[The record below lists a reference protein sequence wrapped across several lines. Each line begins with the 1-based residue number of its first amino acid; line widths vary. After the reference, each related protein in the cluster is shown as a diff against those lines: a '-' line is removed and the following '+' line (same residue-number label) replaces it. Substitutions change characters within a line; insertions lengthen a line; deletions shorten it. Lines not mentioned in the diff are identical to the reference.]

1 VLLDQLI
8 GQIATLASV
17 YHKPPQAFVTKTA
30 PSREART
37 EEEEDFDA
45 EYDENEASFHRYCV
59 TNTLHFTRVLSSYS
73 MIGQL
78 YKLQCAW
85 PRSCSAVVATMTARA
100 DTRCCSC

>member
-17 YHKPPQAFVTKTA
+17 YHKPPEAFVTKTA

-45 EYDENEASFHRYCV
+45 EYDENEASFQRY
-59 TNTLHFTRVLSSYS
+59 
-73 MIGQL
+73 
-78 YKLQCAW
+78 
-85 PRSCSAVVATMTARA
+85 
-100 DTRCCSC
+100 